1 MGLEFPS
8 LARSALNTR
17 STIAWKPFAIV
28 VALALGLSACAGTAS
43 SAPPQGRPNPIE
55 LRLGYFPNLTHA
67 PGLVGIGTGEFQ
79 RSLGTDVKLIP
90 TVFKAGPAAVEALFA
105 GSVDAAFIGPNPA
118 VNAFAKS
125 NGDAIRI
132 VSGSTSGGAALVV
145 RTDID
150 KADDLRGATVASPQI
165 GSTQDISLRAWLK
178 ENGLTSGV
186 TGAGEVSVVPQPNS
200 QTLDAFRQGRIDGA
214 WVPEPWATRLVREAG
229 GRVLVDERD
238 LWPDGKWATTVL
250 VVRTDYLKASPD
262 AISRLLSGLE
272 RTIASIHADPAEA
285 QAVLNDQI
293 EAVTGKRIAPE
304 ILNEAWGKVQFTTD
318 PLPESIRES
327 ADRAVAVDLLDPVD
341 IDGIFDTD
349 LLSESQTRSS
359 RDSLE
364 GK

>member
-55 LRLGYFPNLTHA
+55 LRLGYFPNLTYA

-90 TVFKAGPAAVEALFA
+90 TVFKAGPAAVEGFSPVRSTLL
-105 GSVDAAFIGPNPA
+105 SSDRIPQSTHSR
-118 VNAFAKS
+118 KS

-165 GSTQDISLRAWLK
+165 GSTQDISLR
-178 ENGLTSGV
+178 GSGKW
-186 TGAGEVSVVPQPNS
+186 THKW
-200 QTLDAFRQGRIDGA
+200 RH
-214 WVPEPWATRLVREAG
+214 G
-229 GRVLVDERD
+229 GRGKSLWYPSPTARTSMPSGRVGSMEPGFQNHGRHDWYERPVVEFWSMSVTCGPMESGPRRY
-238 LWPDGKWATTVL
+238 LW
-250 VVRTDYLKASPD
+250 
-262 AISRLLSGLE
+262 
-272 RTIASIHADPAEA
+272 
-285 QAVLNDQI
+285 
-293 EAVTGKRIAPE
+293 
-304 ILNEAWGKVQFTTD
+304 
-318 PLPESIRES
+318 
-327 ADRAVAVDLLDPVD
+327 
-341 IDGIFDTD
+341 
-349 LLSESQTRSS
+349 
-359 RDSLE
+359 
-364 GK
+364 